1 MYLKSMSSNLE
12 VVVLGLG
19 NILMEDEGI
28 GVHVANHLEKTYQFT
43 PEIEIVDGGTSG
55 LDLLPFFGPEKSIL
69 IIDAVNFNMEPG
81 TVASL
86 EDDAILAQLD
96 PKISLHHLGLSDLIS
111 VSELL
116 DKKPER
122 MTLLGIQPE
131 SMEHLDLEMT
141 GTIKG
146 VFDKVVSN
154 ALRILRE
161 WGIEASEH

>member
-1 MYLKSMSSNLE
+1 MSSNQDI
-12 VVVLGLG
+12 VVLGLG

-28 GVHVANHLEKTYQFT
+28 GVHVANHLEQNYLFK

-69 IIDAVNFNMEPG
+69 IIDAVNFDMKPG

-86 EDDAILAQLD
+86 EDDDILAQLD

-116 DKKPER
+116 DKKPQK

-131 SMEHLDLEMT
+131 SMENLDLEMT
-141 GTIKG
+141 KTIQG
-146 VFDKVVSN
+146 VFDKVVTN
-154 ALRILRE
+154 AIRILTE
-161 WGIEASEH
+161 WGIEVSKR

>member
-1 MYLKSMSSNLE
+1 MSSSVE

-28 GVHVANHLEKTYQFT
+28 GVHAVNHLEKNYRFK

-69 IIDAVNFNMEPG
+69 LIDAVNFDMDPG
-81 TVASL
+81 TVGVL

-96 PKISLHHLGLSDLIS
+96 PKISMHHLGLSDLIS
-111 VSELL
+111 ISELT
-116 DKKPER
+116 DRKAKK

-131 SMEHLDLEMT
+131 SMENLDLEMT
-141 GTIKG
+141 DTIKG
-146 VFDKVVSN
+146 VFDKVIEN
-154 ALRILRE
+154 ALRILGE
-161 WGIEASEH
+161 WGIESSKR

>member
-1 MYLKSMSSNLE
+1 MSSNPE
-12 VVVLGLG
+12 VVVIGLG
-19 NILMEDEGI
+19 NILMEDEGV
-28 GVHVANHLEKTYQFT
+28 GVHAVRHLEDKYRFN

-69 IIDAVNFNMEPG
+69 LIDAVNFNMEPG

-111 VSELL
+111 ISELT
-116 DKKPER
+116 DRKAKK

-131 SMEHLDLEMT
+131 SMDNLDLEMT
-141 GTIKG
+141 DTIKG
-146 VFDKVVSN
+146 IFDKVIQN
-154 ALRILRE
+154 ALRILNE
-161 WGIEASEH
+161 WGIDSQKK

>member
-1 MYLKSMSSNLE
+1 MFSSPD
-12 VVVLGLG
+12 VVVIGLG

-28 GVHVANHLEKTYQFT
+28 GVHAIRHLEEKYTFS

-69 IIDAVNFNMEPG
+69 LVDAVNFNMKPG

-111 VSELL
+111 ISELT
-116 DKKPER
+116 DRKAKK

-131 SMEHLDLEMT
+131 SMENLDLEMT
-141 GTIKG
+141 DTIKG
-146 VFDKVVSN
+146 VFDKIIQN
-154 ALRILRE
+154 ALRILKE
-161 WGIEASEH
+161 WGIESSKR

>member
-1 MYLKSMSSNLE
+1 MSSSTE

-28 GVHVANHLEKTYQFT
+28 GVHAANHLQENYHFK

-55 LDLLPFFGPEKSIL
+55 LDLLTFFGPGKSIL
-69 IIDAVNFNMEPG
+69 IIDAVNFDMDPG
-81 TVASL
+81 TVGKL

-111 VSELL
+111 VAELV
-116 DKKPER
+116 DKKAKR

-131 SMEHLDLEMT
+131 SMKHLDLEMT
-141 GTIKG
+141 PTIRA
-146 VFDKVVSN
+146 VFGKVIEN
-154 ALRILRE
+154 ALQILGE
-161 WGIEASEH
+161 WGIENRKR

>member
-1 MYLKSMSSNLE
+1 MSSSAE

-28 GVHVANHLEKTYQFT
+28 GVHAVNHLEKNYRFT

-69 IIDAVNFNMEPG
+69 LIDAVNFNMDPG
-81 TVASL
+81 TVGVL

-96 PKISLHHLGLSDLIS
+96 PKISMHHLGLSDLIS
-111 VSELL
+111 ISELT
-116 DKKPER
+116 DRKAKK

-131 SMEHLDLEMT
+131 SMENLDLEMT
-141 GTIKG
+141 DTIKS
-146 VFDKVVSN
+146 VFNKVIDN
-154 ALRILRE
+154 ALRILDE
-161 WGIEASEH
+161 WGVASSKR

>member
-1 MYLKSMSSNLE
+1 MSSSPE

-28 GVHVANHLEKTYQFT
+28 GVHAANHLEKHYHFE

-69 IIDAVNFNMEPG
+69 IIDAVNFEMKPG
-81 TVASL
+81 TVAKI

-111 VSELL
+111 VAELL
-116 DKKPER
+116 DKKAKR
-122 MTLLGIQPE
+122 MTLLGIQPM
-131 SMEHLDLEMT
+131 SMENLDLEMT
-141 GTIKG
+141 PTIKG
-146 VFDKVVSN
+146 VFDKVIEN
-154 ALRILRE
+154 ALIILKE
-161 WGIEASEH
+161 WGIENRKQ